1 MVDLRHG
8 GHPRRNLSAMGGRAR
23 WAVGAGLASLVVVVS
38 AASYSTSGSAPAPR
52 PKPRVSLASDRSGVD
67 YWAGQVERD
76 SQLIVTRDLQI
87 EADGERLPPCAQTP
101 AVNPPCTGFASATA
115 MAIAPQIVADGQA
128 VQDAQTQL
136 LDAQVWLHAFE
147 VKLRHDRS
155 VR

>member
-1 MVDLRHG
+1 MEDTPDVTCLPWGDGHG
-8 GHPRRNLSAMGGRAR
+8 GLWGP
-23 WAVGAGLASLVVVVS
+23 GLASLVVVVS

-52 PKPRVSLASDRSGVD
+52 PKPRVSLASDD
-67 YWAGQVERD
+67 QVWTTGPARWSAD